1 MAWAR
6 DEAHQV
12 ESSLPQPRG
21 PPWDSVVFLVETL
34 ELRGWGADPRATQR
48 SPSEKMARPGLLSWP
63 LVRGAERSLGGG
75 GDPWG
80 QIRPVLWSPRALPT
94 AEQGEPTAHK
104 QGAEPGHRALQPP
117 PSTGRQLVTG
127 QL

>member
-1 MAWAR
+1 M
-6 DEAHQV
+6 
-12 ESSLPQPRG
+12 
-21 PPWDSVVFLVETL
+21 FLVETL

-104 QGAEPGHRALQPP
+104 QGAELGTEPCSHLPARDVSWSQGSSEPQKTDSPHPCVAR
-117 PSTGRQLVTG
+117 SGF
-127 QL
+127 